1 MARVVDLWH
10 TKTKKRTTRY
20 GKGSRWQAVWTDA
33 GERQKRSFVSKAAA
47 EEHLV
52 WVTHHQKT
60 GSYVS
65 PERGRVFVADLLED
79 WLATLA
85 HYKPSTLDTTK
96 SDVSATI
103 KPYWGRKVLADI
115 TTADVQKWVTS
126 MDKAGRTVQTIH
138 GRFLTFLEWCISE
151 SRITKNPA
159 KGVNLPQG
167 RKREHIFLTPQQV
180 DALADA
186 VEAIYRALIWVLATT
201 GLRMGEVVEL
211 RVRDLDVKRRRLR
224 IERSVT
230 FVRGLGAVVGPPK
243 SGKARTVPLT
253 LLALAFLVSQAE
265 GKAPDDLLFT
275 TGRGRQIRTNN
286 FKARY
291 FDAAV
296 RRVNE
301 IAVEDAAGGPV
312 KLPTISA
319 DLWVHDLRHTAASW
333 AVQSGA
339 SVKSVQ
345 RMLGHA
351 TAAIT
356 LDTYTGL
363 FDQDLD
369 HVAER
374 MEDLILASVKV
385 EGPQKD
391 HRPDG

>member
-1 MARVVDLWH
+1 M
-10 TKTKKRTTRY
+10 
-20 GKGSRWQAVWTDA
+20 
-33 GERQKRSFVSKAAA
+33 
-47 EEHLV
+47 
-52 WVTHHQKT
+52 
-60 GSYVS
+60 
-65 PERGRVFVADLLED
+65 
-79 WLATLA
+79 
-85 HYKPSTLDTTK
+85 
-96 SDVSATI
+96 
-103 KPYWGRKVLADI
+103 
-115 TTADVQKWVTS
+115 
-126 MDKAGRTVQTIH
+126 
-138 GRFLTFLEWCISE
+138 
-151 SRITKNPA
+151 
-159 KGVNLPQG
+159 
-167 RKREHIFLTPQQV
+167 
-180 DALADA
+180 
-186 VEAIYRALIWVLATT
+186 
-201 GLRMGEVVEL
+201 
-211 RVRDLDVKRRRLR
+211 
-224 IERSVT
+224 
-230 FVRGLGAVVGPPK
+230 
-243 SGKARTVPLT
+243 PLT

-265 GKAPDDLLFT
+265 GKVPDDLLFT